1 MHFKIIQ
8 SLSLCS
14 LLLTMNSCSYV
25 ANDISW
31 LLSTSLDICV
41 RRVGIEPTT
50 PGFLAP
56 YSTAELPS
64 AYWQG
69 AFFHRIYDKFLYH
82 FRQHSFGCLRLLQD
96 TFFSSKAFHSAHS
109 CSFNKRSLI
118 ELKGIKICCLYLLN
132 LQDAFVQTSEMIKSC
147 IGILAYFVCC

>member
-1 MHFKIIQ
+1 
-8 SLSLCS
+8 
-14 LLLTMNSCSYV
+14 MNSCSYV

-31 LLSTSLDICV
+31 LLSASLDICV

-82 FRQHSFGCLRLLQD
+82 FSSTFFWLSAPFTRYIFLLQSLSLCPLLFIQQALVNRAKGNQD
-96 TFFSSKAFHSAHS
+96 LLFVSFEFTRRFCTNLRDDKIMHRHSSILCLLLA
-109 CSFNKRSLI
+109 SFNK
-118 ELKGIKICCLYLLN
+118 
-132 LQDAFVQTSEMIKSC
+132 MW
-147 IGILAYFVCC
+147 AYA